1 MADWKKLALDAIL
14 ADGKI
19 DDGEVKVLRKSLY
32 EDGVID
38 RREVEFLIELRNR
51 AQKKAGAKMNPKFE
65 ALFFKAISEN
75 VLKDGKISGSEA
87 NWLRSMLYAD
97 KKIDANEKKFL
108 QKLKKGAKSTSPV
121 FDKLYA
127 EAMKK

>member
-19 DDGEVKVLRKSLY
+19 DDDEVKVLRKSLY
-32 EDGVID
+32 EDGAID

-51 AQKKAGAKMNPKFE
+51 AQKKAGGAAVNPKFE

-121 FDKLYA
+121 FDKLYT
-127 EAMKK
+127 E